1 MYQFRIHLLF
11 VPTYTLS
18 FTGSWRVLISLCSN
32 DYFITGLYLTFP
44 VTTPIPLRYHSELL
58 PNHDRRNSEGRPKKR
73 STLTCAHARVPYNI
87 YESVSTDETSWLIFY
102 NMLWFCLKI
111 INLNLYSKM
120 PLLIISD
127 LQGKLCFIT
136 KNMLKYFVDWE
147 KSSTFAPDFA
157 LNASERLNDAN
168 DTEKR
173 NAENQPLTKKVKK

>member
-1 MYQFRIHLLF
+1 MYQFRIHPLF

-58 PNHDRRNSEGRPKKR
+58 PNHYRRNSEGKPKERP
-73 STLTCAHARVPYNI
+73 TLTYAHARVPYNI

-120 PLLIISD
+120 PSLIISD
-127 LQGKLCFIT
+127 LQRKLCFIA
-136 KNMLKYFVDWE
+136 KNMLKYLVD
-147 KSSTFAPDFA
+147 
-157 LNASERLNDAN
+157 
-168 DTEKR
+168 
-173 NAENQPLTKKVKK
+173 

>member
-1 MYQFRIHLLF
+1 MYQFRIHPLF

-18 FTGSWRVLISLCSN
+18 FTGSWRVHN
-32 DYFITGLYLTFP
+32 GFIPNLP
-44 VTTPIPLRYHSELL
+44 RYHSDTTPLSLWTFTESLPKEL
-58 PNHDRRNSEGRPKKR
+58 RRNSEGTPKERP
-73 STLTCAHARVPYNI
+73 TLSHAHARVPYNI

-120 PLLIISD
+120 PSLIISY
-127 LQGKLCFIT
+127 LQRKLCFIT
-136 KNMLKYFVDWE
+136 KNMLKYLVDWE